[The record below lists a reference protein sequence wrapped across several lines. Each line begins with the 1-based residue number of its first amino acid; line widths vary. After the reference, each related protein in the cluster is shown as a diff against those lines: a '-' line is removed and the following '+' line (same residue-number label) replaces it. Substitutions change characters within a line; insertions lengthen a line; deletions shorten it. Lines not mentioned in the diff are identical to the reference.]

1 MAKKRIYQ
9 LAKDWNKETK
19 EVMTAIKD
27 LKLDYSSHMA
37 VITEE
42 DEKKL
47 DHFFHP
53 EKEKKETS
61 KKETKK
67 QDTQKTEK
75 KSQKKTESSKKQ
87 RKGKKSKNKKEEP
100 KKESRSSRR
109 RRREREEKP
118 VEIGETIQVQEFA
131 QKINQPTT
139 QIITKLISYGIMA
152 SQNEQ
157 IDFDTALLIADEFGV
172 KVEKEEVLDFDDD
185 DIFNLDYEDKEEDLQ
200 KRSPVVTIMG
210 HVDHGKT
217 SILDK
222 IRETHVASGEAGG
235 ITQHIGAHT
244 ARVNGDK
251 IVFLD
256 TPGHEAF
263 TTMRARGAK
272 VTDIVV
278 LVVAAN
284 DGVMPQTLEA
294 ISHAKAAEVPII
306 VAINKMDLPEANEQ
320 RVLQELAENDLLPE
334 DWGGDIV
341 TIPVSAKTGQGID
354 DLLEMILMI
363 AEIEELKANPN
374 RLAVG
379 TVIEA
384 ELDTGRGP
392 TATVLV
398 QKGTLKQGDQ
408 VFAGSAYGRV
418 RALFNDHGKPIKK
431 GKPSSA
437 VLILGLSDVPQ
448 AGEKL
453 YAVETSAEAKNYAE
467 EIKSHEREEHLKA
480 SSHISLDDLFS
491 KIDEGE
497 LKDLNIIV
505 KTDVRGTIDAVSKS
519 FEEMSGD
526 EVRVNIIHGAVGGIT
541 ESDVLLATASNAL
554 IIGFNVRPTG
564 GAIDLAKAENVEIR
578 TYRVIYE
585 AIEDVKLA
593 IEGMLEPDVVEEVLG
608 RAEVR
613 ELFKISS
620 IGTIAGVR
628 VGNGK
633 ITRQSKVRLIRNGI
647 VVHEGD
653 ISSLKRFTDDVREL
667 KQGFEGGIG
676 IQNYN
681 DIHVGDTIE
690 AFIFKEVKRTL

>member
-9 LAKDWNKETK
+9 LAKDWNIETK
-19 EVMTAIKD
+19 KVMNAIKD
-27 LKLDYSSHMA
+27 LNLDYSSHMA
-37 VITEE
+37 VINEE

-47 DHFFHP
+47 DEHFHP
-53 EKEKKETS
+53 EKKQNKKKNEGKKEKKPRNKKQNKNRNKKSNKREGKKEEKKE
-61 KKETKK
+61 
-67 QDTQKTEK
+67 QKP
-75 KSQKKTESSKKQ
+75 S
-87 RKGKKSKNKKEEP
+87 
-100 KKESRSSRR
+100 R

-118 VEIGETIQVQEFA
+118 VEIGESIQVQEFA

-139 QIITKLISYGIMA
+139 QVITKLISYGIMA

-157 IDFDTALLIADEFGV
+157 IDFDTALLVADEYGV
-172 KVEKEEVLDFDDD
+172 QVGKEEVLDFEDDD
-185 DIFNLDYEDKEEDLQ
+185 VFNLDYEDKEEDLE

-222 IRETHVASGEAGG
+222 IRETHVAKGEAGG

-244 ARVNGDK
+244 ARIHGDK

-272 VTDIVV
+272 VTDIVI

-284 DGVMPQTLEA
+284 DGVMPQTVEA
-294 ISHAKAAEVPII
+294 ISHAKAAGVPII

-320 RVLQELAENDLLPE
+320 RVLTELAENELVPE
-334 DWGGDIV
+334 AWGGDIV

-363 AEIEELKANPN
+363 AEMEELKANPN

-408 VFAGSAYGRV
+408 VFAGSSYGRV
-418 RALFNDHGKPIKK
+418 RALFNDQGKPIKK
-431 GKPSSA
+431 AKPSSA
-437 VLILGLSDVPQ
+437 ALVLGLSDVPE
-448 AGEKL
+448 AGEKI
-453 YAVETSAEAKNYAE
+453 YAVETSQEAKSYAE

-480 SSHISLDDLFS
+480 SSNISLDELFS
-491 KIDEGE
+491 KIGDGE

-519 FEEMSGD
+519 FQEMSGD

-564 GAIDLAKAENVEIR
+564 GAIDLAKTEDIEIR

-620 IGTIAGVR
+620 VGTIAGVR
-628 VGNGK
+628 VTNGK
-633 ITRQSKVRLIRNGI
+633 VTRQSHVRLIRNGI
-647 VVHEGD
+647 VVHEGE

-667 KQGFEGGIG
+667 NLGYEGGIG